1 MNNYDY
7 LVKFLALGDS
17 GVGKSSFLY
26 RYTDGV
32 FTPKFVST
40 VGIDFRT
47 KYLTYRTQ
55 ERSQRVLLQLW
66 DTAGQERFRSITTG
80 FYRGAMGFLLLFDVT
95 NEQSFLEVRNWL
107 DLLRTHSYCDKP
119 DVILC
124 GNKAD
129 LADKRQVSEER
140 AKEVAAQYELVYMET
155 SAENGQNISLA
166 IETLLEIV
174 MKRMEIGVD
183 EAMAL
188 GDDSYLFML
197 PV

>member
-1 MNNYDY
+1 M
-7 LVKFLALGDS
+7 GHS
-17 GVGKSSFLY
+17 WS
-26 RYTDGV
+26 
-32 FTPKFVST
+32 
-40 VGIDFRT
+40 RT
-47 KYLTYRTQ
+47 
-55 ERSQRVLLQLW
+55 
-66 DTAGQERFRSITTG
+66 
-80 FYRGAMGFLLLFDVT
+80 
-95 NEQSFLEVRNWL
+95 
-107 DLLRTHSYCDKP
+107 THSYCDKP

-188 GDDSYLFML
+188 GKAKPDHFHLNESEENTYRLCSC
-197 PV
+197 